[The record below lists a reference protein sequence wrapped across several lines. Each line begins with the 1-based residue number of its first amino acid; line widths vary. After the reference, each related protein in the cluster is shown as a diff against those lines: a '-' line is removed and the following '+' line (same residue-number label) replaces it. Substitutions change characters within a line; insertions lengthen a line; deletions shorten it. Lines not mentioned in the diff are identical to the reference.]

1 VAGGI
6 AILGAAL
13 LLQRGTTEAE
23 GFVPAAAAAAAPAAE
38 PVASV
43 EHG

>member
-1 VAGGI
+1 VGGI

-13 LLQRGTTEAE
+13 LLQRGAPAGERIE
-23 GFVPAAAAAAAPAAE
+23 PAAVP
-38 PVASV
+38 SV